1 MRDLSKLVEKII
13 PYPANRENRD
23 GFNNEPLIDNLT
35 TDERDQVE
43 NLLIDKLSIEPGDL
57 LIVETLGYM
66 KSKKS
71 IDILNSLLTLE
82 REPGNKIIIASS
94 IYQIDPNEK
103 LIDIALTAGS
113 SLTNWY
119 DLVPIFYYLTKFKN
133 KRTQDFISQFTDH
146 KDYLVSYNAKQYV
159 RL

>member
-1 MRDLSKLVEKII
+1 MGQPI
-13 PYPANRENRD
+13 PYPVNPENRD

-35 TDERDQVE
+35 IDERDQVE
-43 NLLIDKLSIEPGDL
+43 NQLIDKLSIKSADL

-71 IDILNSLLTLE
+71 YKKLYNLLTQE
-82 REPGNKIIIASS
+82 KDPGNKIIIASS
-94 IYQIDPNEK
+94 IYQIDPDEK
-103 LIDIALTAGS
+103 LIDISLTAGS

-133 KRTQDFISQFTDH
+133 IRTQDFISQFIDH